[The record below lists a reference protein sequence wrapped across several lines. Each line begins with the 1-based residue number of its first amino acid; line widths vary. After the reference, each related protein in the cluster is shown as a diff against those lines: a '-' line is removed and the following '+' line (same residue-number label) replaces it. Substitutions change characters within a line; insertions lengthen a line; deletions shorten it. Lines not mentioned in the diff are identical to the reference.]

1 MNSPRNHR
9 IDVAYVGTRYHGWQV
24 QPFLTTVQGVLEG
37 TLSRLCGATVK
48 IHGAGR
54 TDAGVH
60 AHRQTAHFL
69 SVPLIP
75 PERLPQAANSRLPS
89 DIRILKAR
97 FVADSFHARK
107 SAKRKT
113 YCYTVFTGKIMSPF
127 HGDFAWR
134 VGRPLDIDAMQ
145 EAGSFLLGRHD
156 FSSFCAHA
164 EEEPDR
170 VRTLL
175 AFRITRDGAFLHFRF
190 TGDGFLHHM
199 VRNMVGTLIEVGYG
213 RRRPADV
220 PGILSALSR
229 SAAGPTAPAQ
239 GLALVRVLY

>member
-1 MNSPRNHR
+1 MSLPRNHR
-9 IDVAYVGTRYHGWQV
+9 IDIAYVGTRYHGWQV
-24 QPFLTTVQGVLEG
+24 QPALTSVQGVLEEI
-37 TLSRLCGATVK
+37 LSKLYGAAVK
-48 IHGAGR
+48 VHGAGR

-69 SVPLIP
+69 SFPLIP
-75 PERLPQAANSRLPS
+75 PERLPLAANSRLPT
-89 DIRILKAR
+89 DIRILRAR
-97 FVADSFHARK
+97 FVPAGFHARK
-107 SAKRKT
+107 SAKKKT
-113 YCYTVFTGKIMSPF
+113 YCYTVCTGKILSPF

-145 EAGSFLLGRHD
+145 EAGRFLLGRHD
-156 FSSFCAHA
+156 FTSFCAHA

-170 VRTLL
+170 VRTLMS
-175 AFRITRDGAFLHFRF
+175 FRITRNGAFLNFRF

-213 RRRPADV
+213 RRQPGDM